1 MIGVK
6 MIDDDIV
13 KEIIVK
19 SAEMMKGIGYA
30 GEFGSVHLL
39 DLGLQSNQISSIFH
53 GIIAWNLHNIG
64 CEINSKGQLSYYGK
78 PIRVITTSDKR
89 IKANRI
95 SSNAGFHIVV
105 KYTIGVH
112 TIKVNEIL
120 VGYLGSKDWNKR
132 SDTQFAFISAAGE
145 RSLRR
150 LKK

>member
-6 MIDDDIV
+6 MIDDDIIREV
-13 KEIIVK
+13 IIK

-39 DLGLQSNQISSIFH
+39 DIGLQSNQISSIFH
-53 GIIAWNLHNIG
+53 GVIAWNLHNIG
-64 CEINSKGQLSYYGK
+64 CEIDKNGKLSYYGK
-78 PIRVITTSDKR
+78 PIRIITTSDKK

-112 TIKVNEIL
+112 TIKVNDIL
-120 VGYLGSKDWNKR
+120 VGRLDSKDWHKR

-145 RSLRR
+145 RNLRR